1 MEVKKKLIIKKI
13 YTINIRIKINRDSQ
27 DRTKRLLFK
36 RIKNLDR
43 SKCNYRN
50 SNLDYQ

>member
-1 MEVKKKLIIKKI
+1 MEIKKKSFIKKI
-13 YTINIRIKINRDSQ
+13 CMINIRIKINRDLQ
-27 DRTKRLLFK
+27 GRIKTLLFQ

-50 SNLDYQ
+50 SNLGYQ